1 MWVIKDEIKD
11 GKSIKNKL
19 VVIVG
24 EDVVV
29 EDGIDI
35 EAVVENKERQTITIV
50 INLTSIN
57 ITCKIIINHPITNIF
72 ILATK
77 NTLTLT
83 NILVIIFKII
93 IIKI

>member
-11 GKSIKNKL
+11 GKSIKNQL
-19 VVIVG
+19 VVIIG

-29 EDGIDI
+29 EDGINI

-57 ITCKIIINHPITNIF
+57 ITSKIIINQSIKNIF

-83 NILVIIFKII
+83 NILVIIYKII
-93 IIKI
+93 TNKI